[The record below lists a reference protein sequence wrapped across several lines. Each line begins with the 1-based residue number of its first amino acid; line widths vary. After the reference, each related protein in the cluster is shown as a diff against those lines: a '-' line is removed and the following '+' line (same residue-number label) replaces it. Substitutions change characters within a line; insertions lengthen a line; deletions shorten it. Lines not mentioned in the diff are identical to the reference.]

1 MQSNDA
7 INGSKSR
14 KHNLQC
20 GPPSHLEIKF
30 TGQGSSMSR
39 LTTFFLGVVVGG
51 ASLFIAENYYIV
63 RSNQSFHLVPKVAAK
78 LEFPYHDIRNYSIED
93 WKNNVSLGAAI
104 VKAKKPDLMVE
115 SLTSVQHNFES
126 ILESLGGDR

>member
-1 MQSNDA
+1 
-7 INGSKSR
+7 
-14 KHNLQC
+14 
-20 GPPSHLEIKF
+20 
-30 TGQGSSMSR
+30 MSR
-39 LTTFFLGVVVGG
+39 LSTFLLGAVVGA

-63 RSNQSFHLVPKVAAK
+63 RSTESFHLVPKIAAK
-78 LEFPYHDIRNYSIED
+78 IEFPYYDIRNYSAED
-93 WKNNVSLGAAI
+93 WKKNVSLGAAI